1 MGQKVPESFL
11 NWLDSLKK
19 ITLPAWQDFPEL
31 DLYMDQSIKL
41 VNQYLEPL
49 NLAPVTA
56 TMVNNYVKKEVMFK
70 PIKKRYRKEHLA
82 AIVVITILKSAF
94 PLTVI
99 KNGIDQLLVDNS
111 AEDAYMNF
119 ALIFN
124 EQIKSLTFDT
134 NLKPVTIETTII
146 ELEQRTAASAVINH
160 IISEKLV
167 MLMKEATKS

>member
-1 MGQKVPESFL
+1 MSQKVPSSFL

-19 ITLPAWQDFPEL
+19 ITLPDWQDFPEL
-31 DLYMDQSIKL
+31 DLYMDQSVKL

-49 NLAPVTA
+49 HLMPVTP

-82 AIVVITILKSAF
+82 AIIVITVLKSAF
-94 PLTVI
+94 PLDVI
-99 KNGIDQLLVDNS
+99 KNGIDQILVDNS
-111 AEDAYMNF
+111 SEDAYTNF

-124 EQIKSLTFDT
+124 EQLKSLTFDT
-134 NLKPVTIETTII
+134 NLKPVTTETTII

-167 MLMKEATKS
+167 ILMKEAN